1 MSFEISFF
9 PTLALCGR
17 ITARTAAIFMEHGVQ
32 MVNKHLS
39 NQGVHRDLVCGVI
52 DAQIWS
58 HSVFSTDFSVF
69 GSESWGRLCMD
80 CSHFYSGQSSWAERA
95 QAQTAGP

>member
-1 MSFEISFF
+1 M
-9 PTLALCGR
+9 ALCR
-17 ITARTAAIFMEHGVQ
+17 RRNTARTAAIFMEHGVQ

-69 GSESWGRLCMD
+69 VPPKLTTGSDVDGTARLRD
-80 CSHFYSGQSSWAERA
+80 SL
-95 QAQTAGP
+95 GPKLRV

>member
-1 MSFEISFF
+1 M
-9 PTLALCGR
+9 ALCR
-17 ITARTAAIFMEHGVQ
+17 RRNTARTAAIFMEHGVQ

-80 CSHFYSGQSSWAERA
+80 CSHFYAGQRSWTERA
-95 QAQTAGP
+95 QAQTVGP